1 MNDSPT
7 VESPAARE
15 CDCKVGRSARAYDL
29 ADVDAGLRSRRA
41 DGASLRDLEGVL
53 NRAMLRRALDETD
66 APVVGGVDA
75 VYEAL
80 VGDDVSAGRRA
91 EVRAR
96 LDRAGVDVDALL
108 DDFVS
113 YATVRTHLRD
123 CLGVDTD
130 RTEPLSVADAR
141 GTIEWSR
148 SRSEG
153 IVERTLERLARR
165 DDVDAGDLAVS
176 HDVRVTCDD
185 CGTTVPV
192 ERFLADG
199 CDCGSPADE
208 SG

>member
-1 MNDSPT
+1 MTDCRT
-7 VESPAARE
+7 AESSGVPE
-15 CDCKVGRSARAYDL
+15 CSCKVGRSARAYDL
-29 ADVDAGLRSRRA
+29 ADVDAELRARRA

-53 NRAMLRRALDETD
+53 NRAMLRRALDGTD
-66 APVVGGVDA
+66 AAVIGGVDA

-96 LDRAGVDVDALL
+96 LERAGVDVDALR

-113 YATVRTHLRD
+113 YVTVRTHLRD
-123 CLGVDTD
+123 CLGLDTD
-130 RTEPLSVADAR
+130 RTEPLSVTDAR

-165 DDVDAGDLAVS
+165 DDVSAGDLAVS
-176 HDVRVTCDD
+176 HDVRVTCDG
-185 CGTTVPV
+185 CGATVPV
-192 ERFLADG
+192 EAFLEDG